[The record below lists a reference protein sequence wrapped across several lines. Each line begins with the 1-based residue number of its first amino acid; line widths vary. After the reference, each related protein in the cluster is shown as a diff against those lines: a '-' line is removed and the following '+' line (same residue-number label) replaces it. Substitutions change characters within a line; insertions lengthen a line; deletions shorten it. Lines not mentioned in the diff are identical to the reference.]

1 MVKSTP
7 GLNEEMKY
15 EEVQTLFASN
25 MIKYN
30 EWPRVATYTNV
41 GVKDYDIITTR
52 SPRGIL

>member
-30 EWPRVATYTNV
+30 NERPRVATYTNV
-41 GVKDYDIITTR
+41 GVR
-52 SPRGIL
+52 L

>member
-30 EWPRVATYTNV
+30 EWLRVATYTNV